1 MIILGIDQSYTKT
14 GTAVL
19 KDDEL
24 IKSKSWNFTKLKS
37 KTEKRK
43 EMKRIIKGLINKYKC
58 DMIIVERIR
67 TFSRGQSGGSF
78 FSMDYIK
85 STAALIATIV
95 DTAQLYGIPVYSVDT
110 RSWKAQI
117 VGKSTHNK
125 NESTKQPTLDYVEN
139 TLGYTVVDDNEA
151 DAICIAK
158 YGFLP
163 KTKQKLKKEQ

>member
-43 EMKRIIKGLINKYKC
+43 EMKRITKGLINKYKC

-78 FSMDYIK
+78 FSIDYIK

-139 TLGYTVVDDNEA
+139 TLEYTSLDDNEA